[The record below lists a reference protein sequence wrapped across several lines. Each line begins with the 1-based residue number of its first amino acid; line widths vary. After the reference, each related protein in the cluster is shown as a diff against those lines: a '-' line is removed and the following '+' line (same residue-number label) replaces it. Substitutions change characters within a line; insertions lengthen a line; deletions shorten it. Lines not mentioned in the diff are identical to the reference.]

1 MWNRA
6 RVDTATSSQPVPPT
20 EKSESPARSSP
31 ARSKRRN
38 PWSTMWNLHPTVR
51 KPEDLT
57 IGERAADRMRMGM
70 GSWTFVF
77 GALAFLGLW
86 ISYNVIVKHSGRH
99 AFDAYPFILLNLCL
113 SCLAALQGAIL
124 LIAAKRSDQ
133 ISSELAAH
141 DLEVNERSERLI
153 QENTDLT
160 LIVKNLTE
168 SIHHLLVERERHLQ
182 ADRDAAA
189 ATDS

>member
-1 MWNRA
+1 
-6 RVDTATSSQPVPPT
+6 
-20 EKSESPARSSP
+20 
-31 ARSKRRN
+31 
-38 PWSTMWNLHPTVR
+38 MWNLHPTVR

-77 GALAFLGLW
+77 CALAFLGLW

-99 AFDAYPFILLNLCL
+99 AFDEYPFILLNLCL